1 MSRAAALAAALFV
14 AGLSSQSPSGA
25 RPGLTGTPGLARA
38 YDAILDA
45 DVTYPV
51 RERATICGPAPTEAC
66 LVLDA
71 AALMWTIALEPES
84 PALDP
89 MFTRAVEHAVAS
101 TEAWTDR
108 DPQRAE
114 AWFYRGAA
122 RGAWAQWHVL
132 RDKRLAAARDG
143 ARAKAALETALAL
156 DPALDDARFGV
167 GMYRYYADVAPA
179 AFRWLRWLFSLPG
192 GDRRAG
198 LADMIDARERGQ
210 LLRGEADYQLHL
222 IYLWYENR
230 APEALAIVRDLA
242 ARYPR
247 NPLFALREA
256 EILDVYFHD
265 AAASL
270 NASSS
275 LMARAAAGEI
285 REPALASVRARL
297 NMARQLDRL
306 GRTSEAVALLADLIA
321 ERPSR
326 PADAVARAAALR
338 ARLLAGRP

>member
-1 MSRAAALAAALFV
+1 VSRAGALVLALV
-14 AGLSSQSPSGA
+14 AAGLGGQTPGQPD
-25 RPGLTGTPGLARA
+25 PGLTGAPELARA

-51 RERATICGPAPTEAC
+51 RERESICGVAPDQAC

-71 AALMWTIALEPES
+71 AALWWTIALEPES
-84 PALDP
+84 LALDAT
-89 MFTRAVEHAVAS
+89 FIRAVEQAVAA
-101 TEAWTDR
+101 TDAWTER
-108 DPQRAE
+108 EPLRAE

-122 RGAWAQWHVL
+122 RGVRAQWHVL
-132 RDKRLAAARDG
+132 REERLAAARDG
-143 ARAKAALETALAL
+143 AGARDALETALTL
-156 DPALDDARFGV
+156 DPTLDDARFGL
-167 GMYRYYADVAPA
+167 GMYRYYADVAPTA
-179 AFRWLRWLFSLPG
+179 LRWLRWLLFLPG
-192 GDRRAG
+192 GDRAAG
-198 LADMIDARERGQ
+198 LADMIGARDRG
-210 LLRGEADYQLHL
+210 LILRGEADYQLQL

-230 APEALAIVRDLA
+230 PEDALAIVRDLA

-247 NPLFALREA
+247 SPLFAHREA

-270 NASSS
+270 HVSGRLA
-275 LMARAAAGEI
+275 ARAAAGEI

-306 GRTSEAVALLADLIA
+306 GRTDDAVILLTSLIA

-326 PADAVARAAALR
+326 PTGAVARAAALR
-338 ARLLAGRP
+338 AEVIARRR